1 MTREE
6 LINLAV
12 KVLAEEFEAEQEQL
26 TEDALVKETLELD
39 SLSLVDFIA
48 VIDHTFKVKI
58 PNEDLPKL
66 KTFGQLY
73 DYLEA
78 RM

>member
-1 MTREE
+1 MTRDEM
-6 LINLAV
+6 ISQAV
-12 KVLAEEFEAEQEQL
+12 QVLAEEFEAEPEQI
-26 TEDALVKETLELD
+26 TEDALIKDTLELD
-39 SLSLVDFIA
+39 SLALVDFIA

-58 PNEDLPKL
+58 PNDDLPKV

>member
-58 PNEDLPKL
+58 PNDDLPKV

>member
-6 LINLAV
+6 LTNLAV

-58 PNEDLPKL
+58 PNDDLPKV

>member
-6 LINLAV
+6 LTNLAV

>member
-58 PNEDLPKL
+58 PNDDLPKL

>member
-26 TEDALVKETLELD
+26 TEDALIKETLELD

-58 PNEDLPKL
+58 PNDDLPKV

>member
-6 LINLAV
+6 LTNLAV

-26 TEDALVKETLELD
+26 TEDALIKETLELD

-58 PNEDLPKL
+58 PNDDLPKV

>member
-6 LINLAV
+6 LTNLAV

-58 PNEDLPKL
+58 PNDDLPKL